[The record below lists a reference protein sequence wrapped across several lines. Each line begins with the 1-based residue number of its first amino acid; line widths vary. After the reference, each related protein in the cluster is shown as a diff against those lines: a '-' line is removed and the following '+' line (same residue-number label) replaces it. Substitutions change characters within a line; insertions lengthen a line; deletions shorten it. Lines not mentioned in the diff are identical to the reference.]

1 MILLRRQ
8 EIDGTPIRV
17 SVKIDHRLR
26 SDKHMKHSATCD
38 FIEQRQLLNSGTITI
53 KRWDLDQTS
62 RLVNWPD
69 VSRHFIVRLPDIS
82 ATCKTLLACLR
93 T

>member
-17 SVKIDHRLR
+17 SVKSDHRLR
-26 SDKHMKHSATCD
+26 SDKHMKHNATCD
-38 FIEQRQLLNSGTITI
+38 FIEQRPLNSGTIII
-53 KRWDLDQTS
+53 KRWNLDETS
-62 RLVNWPD
+62 RLVNCPD
-69 VSRHFIVRLPDIS
+69 VSRHFLVTPPDIC
-82 ATCKTLLACLR
+82 ATCKTVLAGLR